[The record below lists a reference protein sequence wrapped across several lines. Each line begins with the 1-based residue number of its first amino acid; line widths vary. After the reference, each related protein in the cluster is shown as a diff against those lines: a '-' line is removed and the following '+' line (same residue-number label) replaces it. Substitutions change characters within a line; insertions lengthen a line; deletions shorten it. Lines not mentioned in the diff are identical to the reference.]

1 MKKSTLID
9 LISALFILLFMYT
22 ASSKFLEFE
31 KFKGTLGTSPLIGRN
46 LAPAVAWI
54 LPITEI
60 LISLL
65 LFFPRTR
72 RRGILVSLLLM
83 IAFTGYIG
91 YLAHFASYRPCSCGG
106 VLRQLNW
113 KEHFIFNIFFTLLAA
128 LGLWLYRKQRLQGE
142 RTEVQQV
149 VFT

>member
-22 ASSKFLEFE
+22 ASSKFLEFT
-31 KFKGTLGTSPLIGRN
+31 KFQGTLSKSPLIGTD
-46 LAPAVAWI
+46 LAPIVAWA

-60 LISLL
+60 VISLL

-72 RRGILVSLLLM
+72 RRGMWASLFLM

-91 YLAHFASYRPCSCGG
+91 YLAYFAPHRPCSCGG
-106 VLRQLNW
+106 VLKDMTW
-113 KEHFIFNIFFTLLAA
+113 KQHFIFNIFFTLLAA
-128 LGLWLYRKQRLQGE
+128 LGLWLYRKQRLQSE